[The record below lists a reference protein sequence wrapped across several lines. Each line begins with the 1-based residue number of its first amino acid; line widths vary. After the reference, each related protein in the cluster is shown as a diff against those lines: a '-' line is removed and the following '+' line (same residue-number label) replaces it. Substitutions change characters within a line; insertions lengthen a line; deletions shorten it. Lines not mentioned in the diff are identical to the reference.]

1 MKDKIYLEMKEKICR
16 SQAKNYG
23 LTDEELDTLD
33 YKISRR
39 YNGGCYHLFNI
50 KTKEHLKLCASHS
63 QLTTIV
69 VEILKGKQTIPTLN
83 DDDFINNL
91 ITIN

>member
-1 MKDKIYLEMKEKICR
+1 LSIWELKCTSNLTLEHKLQLVLYAWLYQSRYGEKKEK
-16 SQAKNYG
+16 
-23 LTDEELDTLD
+23 E
-33 YKISRR
+33 
-39 YNGGCYHLFNI
+39 YHLFNI

-83 DDDFINNL
+83 DDDFINTL
-91 ITIN
+91 ITVN